1 MKLLYGHSD
10 DVIAWVGWRIPLT
23 RKRLE
28 RDPTASPFGP
38 AQAIGVLNAADQLV
52 AGVVYHNYDPDCLS
66 VELSFAADTPK
77 WLTRKLICEL
87 LNYPFETM
95 GLNRITGCT
104 PDNATSALAFL
115 ERFGF
120 KREGVAKDGFGPG
133 VNAVVSRLLK
143 REWVRTK
150 WANGVAPAAH

>member
-1 MKLLYGHSD
+1 MRLLYGHSE

-38 AQAIGVLNAADQLV
+38 AQAIGVINEAGVLV

-66 VELSFAADTPK
+66 VEMSFAADTPK

-87 LNYPFETM
+87 LGYPFNAL
-95 GLNRITGCT
+95 GINRVNACT
-104 PDNATSALAFL
+104 PVTATDALRFI

-120 KREGVAKDGFGPG
+120 RREGVATDGFGPG
-133 VNAVVSRLLK
+133 CNAIISRLLK
-143 REWVRTK
+143 REWVKTK
-150 WANGVAPAAH
+150 WVKAAR